1 MRSCNKLECSAL
13 AAYST
18 YSNLVLKLWWKRF
31 SQTNALAY
39 YEREGFT
46 RWVFGREA
54 TEQTERKL
62 EARGRCYKTFSA
74 SLTLLTNNLECHYAE
89 CSYV

>member
-1 MRSCNKLECSAL
+1 L
-13 AAYST
+13 AWS
-18 YSNLVLKLWWKRF
+18 
-31 SQTNALAY
+31 NALAY

-74 SLTLLTNNLECHYAE
+74 SPTLLTNNTECHYAE
-89 CSYV
+89 CTHAECTHAECRYAECHYAECHLC